1 MLSSTIVLR
10 IPPKLQMTDD
20 EFFDFCQINS
30 ELRIERNKSGE
41 LLIMPP
47 TGSERREI
55 AAVASLE
62 SCIFGPDKMEQVYVL
77 TPVRDLSFQ
86 WVTSLQMP
94 RGLNWNGGMLCHQ
107 NKSKSLPRFALVL

>member
-1 MLSSTIVLR
+1 MLSSAIVLR

-20 EFFDFCQINS
+20 EFFEFCQINS

-41 LLIMPP
+41 LLIRPLLV
-47 TGSERREI
+47 EQQEI

-62 SCIFGPDKMEQVYVL
+62 SCIFGPGKMEPVYVL

-94 RGLNWNGGMLCHQ
+94 RGLNWNGGMLCHP
-107 NKSKSLPRFALVL
+107 NKSKNLPRFARIL